1 MSSSSFTN
9 PQKFTSTSIRFEKAA
24 SFQSSDNTN
33 FIIAPRAHHT
43 STIVGSFMY
52 IIGGTMGK
60 SFFSDVRVI
69 DLRGRDRDWSIPTL
83 VTSMGTGDFQDVPMR
98 GEITKPF
105 EGRSRHTAVT
115 VKNQKGN
122 AKGETSIYVYGG
134 VHGKDGKEQGCTKYL
149 RAIVY
154 WPATTCTT
162 TGVGPSSHSICFVC
176 SQLALVYCFQKKY
189 QTHT

>member
-1 MSSSSFTN
+1 
-9 PQKFTSTSIRFEKAA
+9 
-24 SFQSSDNTN
+24 
-33 FIIAPRAHHT
+33 
-43 STIVGSFMY
+43 
-52 IIGGTMGK
+52 MGK

-134 VHGKDGKEQGCTKYL
+134 VHGKDGKEKCYKYP
-149 RAIVY
+149 RAIFF
-154 WPATTCTT
+154 C
-162 TGVGPSSHSICFVC
+162 PSMPRSNGKDNDCFRPSNQSIRSVC
-176 SQLALVYCFQKKY
+176 SQLALLYCLQN
-189 QTHT
+189 

>member
-1 MSSSSFTN
+1 MSSSSSFTN

-122 AKGETSIYVYGG
+122 HVNISGERLGARRWGTSLYHCCFLCV
-134 VHGKDGKEQGCTKYL
+134 VPLKPFTL
-149 RAIVY
+149 TIVR
-154 WPATTCTT
+154 
-162 TGVGPSSHSICFVC
+162 V
-176 SQLALVYCFQKKY
+176 
-189 QTHT
+189 